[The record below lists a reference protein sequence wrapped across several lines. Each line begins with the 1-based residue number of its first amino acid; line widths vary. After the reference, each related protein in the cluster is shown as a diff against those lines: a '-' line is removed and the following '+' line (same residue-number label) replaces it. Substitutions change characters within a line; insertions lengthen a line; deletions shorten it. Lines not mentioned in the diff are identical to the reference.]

1 MRVRELDAH
10 SKITQVDKS
19 DNFVAT
25 KTESTATA
33 SASASANCYGYGY
46 KYKYKYRGSESE
58 AQVAANVFGV
68 WCLVFGPGS
77 GSGLADPALGLD
89 D

>member
-1 MRVRELDAH
+1 MGKGEPEWELDAH

-25 KTESTATA
+25 KTHTHTQRESL
-33 SASASANCYGYGY
+33 
-46 KYKYKYRGSESE
+46 K
-58 AQVAANVFGV
+58 
-68 WCLVFGPGS
+68 CLRLEL
-77 GSGLADPALGLD
+77 GLEVKLKLGLRRLELRLRLRLGPALCSAWLD